1 MLINTY
7 SKRKQ
12 NWAQGYVNS
21 SGLFNCSGRSQILRL
36 FSKCMM
42 TGMLSEKMMNH
53 AVAELLFSSNSPLEQ
68 NPIWGF
74 IL

>member
-1 MLINTY
+1 
-7 SKRKQ
+7 
-12 NWAQGYVNS
+12 
-21 SGLFNCSGRSQILRL
+21 
-36 FSKCMM
+36 MM